1 MENNIRKSGAG
12 DYEPKPRFSGKKLT
26 GILISLATFLV
37 ILIIILGWLLY
48 DRRQRVEEFEVV
60 THEKFELIRELED
73 LSREYDDLMTDNVG
87 LNEELEGRQEE
98 IEKLIDEL
106 NRTRVSNT
114 ATINQYRREL
124 GTLRDVL
131 KSYIV
136 QVDSLNQ
143 ANILLRAENLQVR
156 QQAVLAET
164 QLEQERQVK
173 EDLSAR
179 VELGSRLMVENLVA
193 SPINSRGREI
203 SRIRSAEQVQVCFT
217 LKRNAIADPGMRT
230 VYLRI
235 TRPDDLVLAS
245 SADNLLFLEDEPVVF
260 TASRDINYE
269 NLDIDACIYYHDD
282 GSLIPGTYKVI
293 LYTEGYQIGA
303 TEFSLR

>member
-1 MENNIRKSGAG
+1 MENNVRKSGAG

-26 GILISLATFLV
+26 AILISLTTFLV
-37 ILIIILGWLLY
+37 ILIMILGWLLY
-48 DRRQRVEEFEVV
+48 DRRQRVEEFEEV

-87 LNEELEGRQEE
+87 LNEELESRQEE
-98 IEKLIDEL
+98 IEKIIDEL
-106 NRTRVSNT
+106 NRTRVSNA

-164 QLEQERQVK
+164 QLEEERQVK

-179 VELGSRLMVENLVA
+179 VELGSRLMVENLAA
-193 SPINSRGREI
+193 SAINSRGREI
-203 SRIRSAEQVQVCFT
+203 NRVGRTEQVQICFT

-245 SADNLLFLEDEPVVF
+245 SAENMILLEEEPVVF

-282 GSLIPGTYKVI
+282 GSLIPGTYKVV
-293 LYTEGYQIGA
+293 LYTEGYQIGT

>member
-1 MENNIRKSGAG
+1 METNIERPETGG
-12 DYEPKPRFSGKKLT
+12 QGNQPRFSGKKLT
-26 GILISLATFLV
+26 AILISLTTFLV

-48 DRRQRVEEFEVV
+48 DRRQEAEKLEEV
-60 THEKFELIRELED
+60 TYEKFVLISELED
-73 LSREYDDLMTDNVG
+73 LSREYDELMTDNVG
-87 LNEELEGRQEE
+87 LNIELEGRQEE
-98 IEKLIDEL
+98 IDKLIDEL

-114 ATINQYRREL
+114 AAINQYRREI

-143 ANILLRAENLQVR
+143 ANILLRAENIQVR
-156 QQAVLAET
+156 QQAVKVET
-164 QLEQERQVK
+164 QLKEERQVK

-193 SPINSRGREI
+193 SPINRRGREI
-203 SRIRSAEQVQVCFT
+203 NRIGRTEQVQVCFT
-217 LKRNAIADPGMRT
+217 LKRNAIAEPGMRT
-230 VYLRI
+230 IYMRI

-245 SADNLLFLEDEPVVF
+245 AANNLMTVDGQPMVF

-269 NLDIDACIYYHDD
+269 NVDIDACIFYDDD
-282 GSLIPGTYKVI
+282 GSLIPGTYKVGVF
-293 LYTEGYQIGA
+293 TEGYQIGSS
-303 TEFSLR
+303 EFTLR